1 MQGGQRSLQVWRG
14 ANVTVGCQ
22 RHIPEPHPSLPS
34 GRARPGVPQLQG
46 RHPLGDSGS
55 HSVWVPHRRACGSN
69 PRRGPMVDALLS
81 VCNVVASK

>member
-14 ANVTVGCQ
+14 ANVTDGCR
-22 RHIPEPHPSLPS
+22 RHIPEPRPSPPS
-34 GRARPGVPQLQG
+34 GRVRPDVSQLQG
-46 RHPLGDSGS
+46 RHPLGDCGS
-55 HSVWVPHRRACGSN
+55 HSVCVPHSRASGSN